1 MSNALSPI
9 DEMSMIEK
17 KSFVTMT
24 PARQLRLGLYR
35 PQLRQADLSA
45 FLQVRVI
52 AEARLHG
59 RSRKYKRL
67 WLYLYSLFSLVS
79 IDIVPNQFPKV

>member
-1 MSNALSPI
+1 MSNPLSNI

-24 PARQLRLGLYR
+24 PARQLRLGIHR

-52 AEARLHG
+52 A
-59 RSRKYKRL
+59 
-67 WLYLYSLFSLVS
+67 
-79 IDIVPNQFPKV
+79 